1 MITSG
6 RSPGAM
12 KTVSSATWSSMFGT
26 DIAATLIVP
35 IGRVRSSGL
44 PATISAPRAVR
55 SWSSDGWRRAGSST
69 IDHTGSS
76 SSRRARA
83 SASGSIVSGPTRL
96 TMIAVIAS
104 SPNELRPMPMRSMI
118 PAALQRWPLTTA
130 TIGRPRCR
138 AMRALTSS
146 SIGDDAPVKSVPS
159 TTTKSLAASICL
171 NRSTMRPMRARSEAP
186 ASERS
191 AALNAWPM
199 RSSGISYRDRMSS
212 RSLSGTCWTIGR
224 KKPTLETRRDSSST
238 RPSATIDLPLAGPM
252 AVRYTAAAIES
263 SVPVGCSGEHGCN
276 NLRDD
281 VVGCTGMNHAVA
293 GLFQAASTQPS
304 SMTPDTNPARQSRS
318 TAPDRVVVDGLVV
331 DTFIGV
337 FDVEREAR
345 QRVRFDVEIDTVD
358 GYADIVR
365 DTGAYVSYA
374 EVVEFVEE
382 RAATDEH
389 VVLVETW
396 AEDVAS
402 FVLADELADTVRVSV
417 RKLDIFDG
425 ADGVGITIERRRE
438 RAGA

>member
-1 MITSG
+1 
-6 RSPGAM
+6 
-12 KTVSSATWSSMFGT
+12 
-26 DIAATLIVP
+26 
-35 IGRVRSSGL
+35 
-44 PATISAPRAVR
+44 
-55 SWSSDGWRRAGSST
+55 
-69 IDHTGSS
+69 
-76 SSRRARA
+76 
-83 SASGSIVSGPTRL
+83 
-96 TMIAVIAS
+96 
-104 SPNELRPMPMRSMI
+104 
-118 PAALQRWPLTTA
+118 
-130 TIGRPRCR
+130 
-138 AMRALTSS
+138 
-146 SIGDDAPVKSVPS
+146 
-159 TTTKSLAASICL
+159 
-171 NRSTMRPMRARSEAP
+171 
-186 ASERS
+186 
-191 AALNAWPM
+191 
-199 RSSGISYRDRMSS
+199 
-212 RSLSGTCWTIGR
+212 
-224 KKPTLETRRDSSST
+224 
-238 RPSATIDLPLAGPM
+238 
-252 AVRYTAAAIES
+252 
-263 SVPVGCSGEHGCN
+263 
-276 NLRDD
+276 
-281 VVGCTGMNHAVA
+281 
-293 GLFQAASTQPS
+293 
-304 SMTPDTNPARQSRS
+304 MTPDTNPARQSRS